1 MKKSGKKISG
11 IILSI
16 LLSAVVLGG
25 CGSNVDSNAAA
36 VHEADTVIIV
46 GASVSPH
53 AEILKQAEGDLAK
66 AGYTL
71 KIVEF
76 SDYVLPNTA
85 LSEGDLDANFFQH
98 KPYLNDFNTE
108 NGTDIAAAAD
118 IHFEPL
124 GIYGGKTA
132 SLSDIQEG
140 ATVAVPNDTTN
151 EARAL
156 LLLEA
161 NGLIT
166 LSKEAGVNATILD
179 IVENPLN
186 LNIQEIAAEQLTRAL
201 EDVDIACING
211 NHAINGGLSLEDA
224 LAVETA
230 DSLAAETYA
239 NVIAVKSGQ
248 EQSAKIQA
256 LISALQSDS
265 IRQYIE
271 ETWQDAVVPVF

>member
-53 AEILKQAEGDLAK
+53 AEILKQAEGDLAE

-98 KPYLNDFNTE
+98 KPYLNDFNAE
-108 NGTDIAAAAD
+108 NGTDIAAVAD

-132 SLSDIQEG
+132 SLRDLQDG

-248 EQSAKIQA
+248 EQSAKVQA
-256 LISALQSDS
+256 LINALQSDS

-271 ETWQDAVVPVF
+271 ETWQGAVVPIF